1 MRDDGLIRLSCTEC
15 GGNFLVAE
23 AKGVNQCAL
32 CKIHALSDGIIIPYD
47 EYIKE
52 SMEWY

>member
-1 MRDDGLIRLSCTEC
+1 MRDDGLIRLACHEC

-23 AKGVNQCAL
+23 ADKVNKCAI
-32 CKIHALSDGIIIPYD
+32 CKVIALSDGTIVPYD
-47 EYIKE
+47 EYMKE